1 MVLQNASLLSSAMPK
16 LYLCSK
22 CSAELQSRMY
32 CTFFFTCE
40 NTRNGLTF
48 AVKKIKKTLYLALI
62 IICILFVCV
71 QSEWLL
77 SGHMQVSLV

>member
-32 CTFFFTCE
+32 CIFLSHE
-40 NTRNGLTF
+40 NTRNGLTLQRKHIF
-48 AVKKIKKTLYLALI
+48 KKLYLAFI
-62 IICILFVCV
+62 IHRVLFVCV
-71 QSEWLL
+71 LSERLL
-77 SGHMQVSLV
+77 RCHM

>member
-32 CTFFFTCE
+32 CTFFHMKAQEMAPLCKSKNYVYSPCDHLE
-40 NTRNGLTF
+40 
-48 AVKKIKKTLYLALI
+48 LYL
-62 IICILFVCV
+62 CV
-71 QSEWLL
+71 QTERVL